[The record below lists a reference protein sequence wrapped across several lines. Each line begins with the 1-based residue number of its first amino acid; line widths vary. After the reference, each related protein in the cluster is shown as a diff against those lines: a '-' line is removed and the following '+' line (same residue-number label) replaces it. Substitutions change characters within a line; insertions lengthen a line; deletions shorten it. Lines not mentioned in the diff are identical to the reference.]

1 MARIDPR
8 DGPVNGR
15 AMSGWRRRPT
25 APVADQCPDGGGAA
39 YRRMAAW
46 QGVTRTPTRA
56 WLIWGVA
63 VAAYTV
69 AVLQRTSLGVAGL
82 AAADR
87 FSVSAAALGTFAV
100 LQLFVYAVMQ
110 VPVGVLVDRLGPRV
124 LVVSGAV
131 LMAVGQVS
139 LALAHSMTW
148 AVLARVLVGAGDAM
162 TFISVLRLVSAW
174 FRPRQVPLLTQLTGM
189 VGQGGQILSA
199 IPLVALLHGPGWT
212 PAFLSAAALSV
223 LVAVLV
229 VLVVRDSP
237 DGSHDDGHAPS
248 LAQVRDDLL
257 SAWRHPGTRLG
268 LLTHFTT
275 QFSGTTFVMLWGYPF
290 LTSAQGRSPRFAGA
304 VMTLFVLASVAA
316 APFLGEFVARH
327 PLRRSWLVLGI
338 IAAVVVAW
346 TAVLALPGPAPGW
359 LLVLLVLSM
368 SVTGPASMIG
378 FDYARTFN
386 PPNRLGTATG
396 IVNVGGF
403 VASLTTIL
411 LIGVVI
417 DVVGGGRY
425 DLSAFRAGWSVQY
438 AVWLVG
444 VVGFLRT
451 RRQVRARLASEGV
464 HVPPM
469 RDAVR
474 RERDRARRQRQQRRR
489 GGPAG

>member
-1 MARIDPR
+1 M
-8 DGPVNGR
+8 
-15 AMSGWRRRPT
+15 
-25 APVADQCPDGGGAA
+25 
-39 YRRMAAW
+39 
-46 QGVTRTPTRA
+46 TRTATRA
-56 WLIWGVA
+56 WIVWGVA

-69 AVLQRTSLGVAGL
+69 SVLQRTSLGVAGL

-124 LVVSGAV
+124 LVVGGAA

-139 LALAHSMTW
+139 LALAHSMPW

-212 PAFLSAAALSV
+212 PAFLSAAGLSV

-229 VLVVRDSP
+229 LLVVRDAP
-237 DGSHDDGHAPS
+237 ARWQREDDAPS
-248 LAQVRDDLL
+248 LAEVRDDLV

-290 LTSAQGRSPRFAGA
+290 LTAAQGRSPRFAGGL
-304 VMTLFVLASVAA
+304 MTLFVLASVAA
-316 APFLGEFVARH
+316 APFLGELVARH
-327 PLRRSWLVLGI
+327 PLRRSWLVLTIVGVV
-338 IAAVVVAW
+338 IAAW

-359 LLVLLVLSM
+359 LLVVLVLSM
-368 SVTGPASMIG
+368 SVSGPASMIG

-411 LIGVVI
+411 LIGVI
-417 DVVGGGRY
+417 LDVAGGGRY
-425 DLSAFRAGWSVQY
+425 DLGAFRAAWAVQY
-438 AVWLVG
+438 AVWFVGLVG
-444 VVGFLRT
+444 FVRT
-451 RRQVRARLASEGV
+451 RRLVRARMASEGV

-474 RERDRARRQRQQRRR
+474 RERDRTRRRRQQRRR
-489 GGPAG
+489 GTPG